1 MPHCPHLYDRLRTV
15 YFLLICPWSLNYA
28 VTIQQI
34 STCYHCLILPMQS
47 ERVQGRHRST
57 ADRCYL
63 SSYAGSFYCLLSLS
77 ISQSIERQ
85 RERVLKSTPPPPP
98 PALPPLSKPESRSR
112 PHCAIFVKYV
122 ILISGLAPGC
132 GLIRGLT
139 FGSPVCVLHLCAT
152 LPLLLPLCCLMSSD
166 VGWHIRDKLRPMH
179 EHGSILLYD
188 HGLYLFYF

>member
-85 RERVLKSTPPPPP
+85 REREYSKAPPPPP
-98 PALPPLSKPESRSR
+98 PRPPSTVETRVTFAPALCYLCKICNTDFWTGPGLWFNKRANIR
-112 PHCAIFVKYV
+112 Q
-122 ILISGLAPGC
+122 SGLCLA
-132 GLIRGLT
+132 
-139 FGSPVCVLHLCAT
+139 
-152 LPLLLPLCCLMSSD
+152 PLCHPSS
-166 VGWHIRDKLRPMH
+166 VAAVV
-179 EHGSILLYD
+179 LLNVLGCRLTY
-188 HGLYLFYF
+188 